1 MKPKKELIDWVVK
14 RTAVYTFAVLAGLFG
29 AAMLVGNAG
38 GALEAREELPKKLRT
53 NGAETLLAVAKLADD
68 LAAVTVEILDEGKP
82 KALGTVVRRD
92 GLVVTKASELGWQ
105 TAVRLPDGRQA
116 TPIAVAVDED
126 NDIAALRLDV
136 SFGKA
141 ALLADSGEIVQ
152 GRFLVCPAGSPK
164 EVKIGIISADSRL
177 IKRQGGALGVSLG
190 REGSSLGGVEVEAV
204 YEKTA
209 AARDGIQKGDV
220 IRSVDGRE
228 VSSVENL
235 QSAIASHYPGE
246 SVELVLQRGD
256 RTLRLHVTLGF
267 RSASFGRF
275 RRNWALN
282 GNTSTR
288 LSGFEQV
295 IQHDIPVNARAMGG
309 LVVDLSGRGVG
320 INIARVDRV
329 STFALPTAL
338 LRRILEEFG
347 EEFSLPAA
355 E

>member
-1 MKPKKELIDWVVK
+1 MRGIG
-14 RTAVYTFAVLAGLFG
+14 LAGLLS

-38 GALEAREELPKKLRT
+38 RASELREELPEKLRT
-53 NGAETLLAVAKLADD
+53 NGAETLLAVAKLAED
-68 LAAVTVEILDEGKP
+68 LEAVTVEILDDGKP

-116 TPIAVAVDED
+116 TPIAVAVDEG
-126 NDIAALRLDV
+126 NDVAVLRLGI

-141 ALLADSGEIVQ
+141 ALFADSGEIVR
-152 GRFLVCPAGSPK
+152 GKFLVCPAGSPK
-164 EVKIGIISADSRL
+164 EVKIGIVSADSRFV
-177 IKRQGGALGVSLG
+177 KRQGGVLGVSLR
-190 REGSSLGGVEVEAV
+190 REGLSLGGVEVEAV
-204 YEKTA
+204 YERTA
-209 AARDGIQKGDV
+209 AARDGVQRGDV
-220 IRSVDGRE
+220 IRSVNGQA
-228 VSSVENL
+228 VFLVEQL
-235 QSAIASHYPGE
+235 QRAIASHYPGE
-246 SVELVLQRGD
+246 SVELALQRGD
-256 RTLRLHVTLGF
+256 RTLHLEVTLGF

-275 RRNWALN
+275 SRNWSLN
-282 GNTSTR
+282 GKTSTR
-288 LSGFEQV
+288 LSGFEEV
-295 IQHDIPVNARAMGG
+295 IQHDIPVDARAMGG

-320 INIARVDRV
+320 VNIARVDRV

>member
-1 MKPKKELIDWVVK
+1 MMRGIG
-14 RTAVYTFAVLAGLFG
+14 LAGLLS
-29 AAMLVGNAG
+29 AAMLVGNTGRAS
-38 GALEAREELPKKLRT
+38 EWREELPAKLRT

-68 LAAVTVEILDEGKP
+68 LAAVTVEILDDGKP

-105 TAVRLPDGRQA
+105 TAVRLSDGRQA
-116 TPIAVAVDED
+116 TPIAIAVDEE

-141 ALLADSGEIVQ
+141 ALLADSGEIVR
-152 GRFLVCPAGSPK
+152 GKFLVCPAGSPK
-164 EVKIGIISADSRL
+164 EVKIGIVSADSRFV
-177 IKRQGGALGVSLG
+177 KRQGGALGVSLR
-190 REGSSLGGVEVEAV
+190 REGLSLGGVEVEAV
-204 YEKTA
+204 YERTA
-209 AARDGIQKGDV
+209 AARDGVQRGDV
-220 IRSVDGRE
+220 IRSVNGQ
-228 VSSVENL
+228 SVFLVEQL
-235 QSAIASHYPGE
+235 QKAIASHYPGE

-256 RTLRLHVTLGF
+256 RTLHLHVTLGF
-267 RSASFGRF
+267 RSDSFGRF
-275 RRNWALN
+275 RRNWSLN

-338 LRRILEEFG
+338 LRWILEEFG

>member
-1 MKPKKELIDWVVK
+1 MA
-14 RTAVYTFAVLAGLFG
+14 RTMRGIGLAGLLS
-29 AAMLVGNAG
+29 AAMMVGNTGRASE
-38 GALEAREELPKKLRT
+38 LRKELPEKFRT
-53 NGAETLLAVAKLADD
+53 NGAETLLAVANLTRD
-68 LAAVTVEILDEGKP
+68 LAAVTVEILDNGKP

-126 NDIAALRLDV
+126 NDIAVLRLDV

-141 ALLADSGEIVQ
+141 AALFADFEEIVR
-152 GRFLVCPAGSPK
+152 GKFLVCPSGSPK
-164 EVKIGIISADSRL
+164 EVKIGIVSADSRFV
-177 IKRQGGALGVSLG
+177 KRQGGALGVSLG
-190 REGSSLGGVEVEAV
+190 QEGLSLGGVEVEAV
-204 YEKTA
+204 YERTA
-209 AARDGIQKGDV
+209 AARDGIQRGDV
-220 IRSVDGRE
+220 IRSVNGR
-228 VSSVENL
+228 VVFLVEQL
-235 QSAIASHYPGE
+235 QKAIASYYPGE

-256 RTLRLHVTLGF
+256 RTLHLHVTLGF

-275 RRNWALN
+275 SRNWSLN
-282 GNTSTR
+282 GKTSTR

-295 IQHDIPVNARAMGG
+295 IQHDIPVNASAMGG

-320 INIARVDRV
+320 VNIARVDRV
-329 STFALPTAL
+329 STFALPTTL
-338 LRRILEEFG
+338 LRRILEGFG

>member
-1 MKPKKELIDWVVK
+1 MEMKMGRNK
-14 RTAVYTFAVLAGLFG
+14 TARMMRGIGLMGLFS
-29 AAMLVGNAG
+29 AAMLIGNAVR
-38 GALEAREELPKKLRT
+38 ASELREELPGKLRT

-68 LAAVTVEILDEGKP
+68 LEAVTVEILDDGKP

-105 TAVRLPDGRQA
+105 TAVRLSDGRQA
-116 TPIAVAVDED
+116 TPIAVAVDEE

-141 ALLADSGEIVQ
+141 ALLADSGEIVR
-152 GRFLVCPAGSPK
+152 GKFLVCPAGSPK
-164 EVKIGIISADSRL
+164 EVKIGIVSADSRFV
-177 IKRQGGALGVSLG
+177 KRQGGALGVSLR
-190 REGSSLGGVEVEAV
+190 REGLSLGGVEVEAV
-204 YEKTA
+204 YERTA
-209 AARDGIQKGDV
+209 AARDGVQRGDV
-220 IRSVDGRE
+220 IRSVNGQ
-228 VSSVENL
+228 SVFLVEQL
-235 QSAIASHYPGE
+235 QKAIASHYPGE

-256 RTLRLHVTLGF
+256 RTLHLHVTLGF
-267 RSASFGRF
+267 RSDSFSRF
-275 RRNWALN
+275 SRNWSLN

-329 STFALPTAL
+329 STFALPMAL